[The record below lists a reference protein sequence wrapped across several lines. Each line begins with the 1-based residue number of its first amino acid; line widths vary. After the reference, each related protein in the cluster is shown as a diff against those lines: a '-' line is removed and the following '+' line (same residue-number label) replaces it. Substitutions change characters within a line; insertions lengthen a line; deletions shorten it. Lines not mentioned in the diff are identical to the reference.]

1 MNAMTTHED
10 DTMSK
15 MRLGFSL
22 LAAAVFGAGLGT
34 ALPAF
39 ADPPWHHP
47 EWHEWHEHWGD
58 RDWHDWHH
66 WWGGPPVVGVYAAPP
81 PVVYAPPPVYPP
93 PPPVAYAP
101 PPVTYVPPGITLG
114 VHIP

>member
-1 MNAMTTHED
+1 MESMERP
-10 DTMSK
+10 MK
-15 MRLGFSL
+15 RFRLLL
-22 LAAAVFGAGLGT
+22 LAASCGLLLAAGG
-34 ALPAF
+34 PAF

-47 EWHEWHEHWGD
+47 EWHGHWGD
-58 RDWHDWHH
+58 HDWHEWHH

-114 VHIP
+114 IHIP